1 MVGRKGGEGKM
12 FSDSGE
18 DFWQNIPAGTYG
30 SGQVVLTTPINISQ
44 MGAWLKPILQL
55 YEQWKI
61 NKMVMKYRPS
71 IGSTQAGNLRMF
83 YDPDPTNNWAGYT
96 PGADL
101 VKRAFTMAG
110 GVDFALWQ
118 SCASASPPTGWL
130 WTQPQGSDPR
140 LYQGGQF
147 VVICVTGFTVA
158 SDPGA
163 LYMDWQVDARGKTY
177 NQAAFTM
184 TSMIVG
190 GTGAIQQGPA
200 QFIGEMLTSP
210 LITGGTPVNN
220 NPTWSWA
227 IGAPVA
233 CLPTATSKTMY
244 DCRGSVVIT
253 GLDAGTLALP
263 AGEYLI
269 TVSAGTGANVPT
281 TPAIFVSPCAE
292 GNNWIK
298 ASDTGAVIVNRTAG
312 SNGFE
317 STYIVEVPD
326 DVHSLAM
333 PIDANNDQIIVGAS
347 TKVNRPVP
355 MTSDWGFVDT
365 VASWTGIGCDVL
377 QVGIEIVEIVSAIAG
392 ALLLSAVTKP
402 NCRMYH
408 HTKRSIKM
416 VTYTQSRNGLSMGV
430 EETALLKE
438 FLAYKKRLMLEEWAE
453 SEATGSVSAS
463 VSVVEE
469 SSEEPHS
476 PKSEKQVAAPVQ
488 KKTLAK
494 SPVLPLMRRASF
506 QY

>member
-1 MVGRKGGEGKM
+1 
-12 FSDSGE
+12 
-18 DFWQNIPAGTYG
+18 
-30 SGQVVLTTPINISQ
+30 
-44 MGAWLKPILQL
+44 
-55 YEQWKI
+55 
-61 NKMVMKYRPS
+61 
-71 IGSTQAGNLRMF
+71 
-83 YDPDPTNNWAGYT
+83 
-96 PGADL
+96 
-101 VKRAFTMAG
+101 
-110 GVDFALWQ
+110 
-118 SCASASPPTGWL
+118 
-130 WTQPQGSDPR
+130 
-140 LYQGGQF
+140 
-147 VVICVTGFTVA
+147 
-158 SDPGA
+158 
-163 LYMDWQVDARGKTY
+163 MDWQVDARGKTY

-476 PKSEKQVAAPVQ
+476 PKSEKQVVAPVQ

-494 SPVLPLMRRASF
+494 SPGLPLMRRASF